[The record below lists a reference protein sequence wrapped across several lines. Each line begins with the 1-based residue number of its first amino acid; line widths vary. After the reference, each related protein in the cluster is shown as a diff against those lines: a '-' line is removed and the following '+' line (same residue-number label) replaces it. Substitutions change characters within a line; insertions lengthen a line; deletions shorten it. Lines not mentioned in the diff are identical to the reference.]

1 MTMDSPLL
9 SDLTQLKKTIEEMSK
24 LKGLLVA
31 GDIGIDHYTEGDVER
46 ISPEAPVPVLQVQKE
61 WSKLGLAGN
70 VADNLRALQVKTTLC
85 GVVGDDRHADLC
97 EELLEEADISLWGL
111 VRDEG
116 RKTTFKERVTTK
128 TQQICRI
135 DYETTTPIL
144 KETIKR
150 FCDRLDQFAGQHEAI
165 IVQDY
170 GKGLINKE
178 VMEHVLSLKKKHG
191 MLVTVDPSRHADPRM
206 YKGADLLKPNLAEA
220 KLLCAAL
227 GSHVTAPREMIVF
240 LRDTL
245 EIKEIVLTLGPDGMM
260 ILSENAKDV
269 QQIPTLATSVFDVSG
284 AGDTAIALLT
294 TGLTLQLSLAE
305 SARLANCGSGVVVG
319 KRGTATVTG
328 AELLDFAGKLFHKNI

>member
-1 MTMDSPLL
+1 MTNSPINL
-9 SDLTQLKKTIEEMSK
+9 DELKKVIHALSG
-24 LKGLLVA
+24 LKGILVA

-46 ISPEAPVPVLQVQKE
+46 ISPEAPVPVLQVSRE

-70 VADNLRALQVKTTLC
+70 VADNLRALKVKTTLC
-85 GVVGDDRHADLC
+85 GIVGDDRHADLC

-111 VRDEG
+111 VRDDS

-128 TQQICRI
+128 IQQICRI
-135 DYETTTPIL
+135 DYETTSPISE
-144 KETIKR
+144 ETLKR
-150 FCDRLDQFAGQHEAI
+150 FCDRLDQFASLHEAI

-170 GKGLINKE
+170 GKGLINQR
-178 VMEHVLSLKKKHG
+178 VMDHILSLKKKHSI
-191 MLVTVDPSRHADPRM
+191 LITVDPSRHADPKIYR
-206 YKGADLLKPNLAEA
+206 GVDLLKPNLAEA

-227 GSHVTAPREMIVF
+227 GATLTDPKEMIVF

-245 EIKEIVLTLGPDGMM
+245 NIKEVVLTLGPEGML
-260 ILSENAKDV
+260 ILSADAKDV

-294 TGLTLQLSLAE
+294 TGLALHLPLAE

-328 AELLDFAGKLFHKNI
+328 SELLSFAEKLSQKKSDPL